1 MNRES
6 ETTEF
11 GRLIAELR
19 AIRAA
24 MLDDESAKI
33 AQIESRH
40 PAYRASARNLV
51 HYLTLRRHD
60 LRSLQVRLSALGL
73 SSLGRAEAN
82 VMANIEAV
90 LRALLRFAGQSLDDV
105 SSGTVDADYT
115 QGKKLL
121 EKHTQDLLGPKPENR
136 SVRIMVTMPTEAA
149 TDPALI
155 EAMLVNGMDCARI
168 NCAHDNP
175 DVWQRMV
182 ANVREIERRLNRKCQ
197 ILMDLAGP
205 KLRTGPLAA
214 GPEVVKWRPRRD
226 SYGRVTAPAL
236 IWLYPS
242 ETPVPA
248 PECAAAALPVPGSW
262 LVQSKVGD
270 QITFRDARNRF
281 RLLKITNAVGEF
293 RWAEA
298 DRTAY
303 VTTGTRLSLKPVNPS
318 DLPGADSTVGRLPPQ
333 DQHILLKKGDR
344 LVLTQSLAPG
354 RPSVQGCDGNL
365 LAPACIGCTL
375 PEVFRDLRPGERV
388 FLDDGKIAGVALDGT
403 PDHVVIEVIQA
414 RSRGEKLRADKGIN
428 LPDTKLQLPAL
439 TPKDIED
446 LKSVVA
452 LADMVGYSFV
462 RSPANVDAL
471 ESHLFRLGGQHLG
484 VILKIETRNAFE
496 RLPELLL
503 ASMLSPCDGVMIAR
517 GDLAV
522 ECGYER
528 LPEIQEEILWI
539 CEAAHIPVLWATQ
552 VLENMAKE
560 GAPSRAEVTDA
571 AMANRAEC
579 VMLNKGPHIIATV
592 RALDDILRRM
602 EARQS
607 KKRSLLGPLG
617 VA

>member
-11 GRLIAELR
+11 GRLIAELK

-33 AQIESRH
+33 AQIERLH
-40 PAYRASARNLV
+40 PAYQASARNLV
-51 HYLTLRRHD
+51 HYLALRRHD
-60 LRSLQVRLSALGL
+60 LRPLQVRLSAWGL

-105 SSGTVDADYT
+105 SSGTVYADYT

-155 EAMLVNGMDCARI
+155 EALLANGMDCARI

-182 ANVREIERRLNRKCQ
+182 ANVREIERRLNRKCR

-226 SYGRVTAPAL
+226 SYGRVTAPAP

-242 ETPVPA
+242 GTPVPA
-248 PECAAAALPVPGSW
+248 PECAASALPVPGSW
-262 LVQSKVGD
+262 LAQSKVGD

-281 RLLKITNAVGEF
+281 RLLKITKAVGEF

-303 VTTGTRLSLKPVNPS
+303 VTTGTRLSLKPANPS
-318 DLPGADSTVGRLPPQ
+318 DLPGADSTVGPLPPQ

-344 LVLTQSLAPG
+344 LVLTQSLEPG
-354 RPSVQGCDGNL
+354 RPSVQGRDGNL

-375 PEVFRDLRPGERV
+375 PEVFRDLRPGERIL
-388 FLDDGKIAGVALDGT
+388 LDDGKIAGVVLDVT
-403 PDHVVIEVIQA
+403 PDHVVIEVNQA
-414 RSRGEKLRADKGIN
+414 RPRGEKLRADKGIN
-428 LPDTKLQLPAL
+428 LPDTQLQLPAL

-484 VILKIETRNAFE
+484 IILKIETRNAFE